1 MDDIKKAILG
11 VLTLAITTGGGLL
24 IKSLFEG
31 EKEEVVKEEV
41 TTPAPTNVIINIPQ
55 QEVKKDTVVKK
66 VYVKPKPKLSE
77 TEKRKKKID
86 W

>member
-31 EKEEVVKEEV
+31 DKEEVVTKEA
-41 TTPAPTNVIINIPQ
+41 TAPAPTNVIINIPQ

>member
-1 MDDIKKAILG
+1 MDDIKKAILV